1 MSQTA
6 VLFPGQGA
14 QVVGM
19 AADFVASHSVARDL
33 FDQADDILGIPLSRY
48 CLEGPAEEL
57 TRTCHCQP
65 AIYLT
70 GAAIMAVLEAEGV
83 VDRGAVA
90 GTAGLSLGEYTALYY
105 AGVFSFEDGL
115 KLVAER
121 GAAMQDASELIPSGM
136 VSLVGATREE
146 AADVAARAA
155 QGDVLVVANL
165 LSEGQ
170 VVLSGAKSAI
180 DRVPEVAKECG
191 IRRAIPLSVAGAFHS
206 PLMAPAAERLS
217 AALQQT
223 TMQAPAFPV
232 FGNVTGQATS
242 DVEEIA
248 KNLRAQVVEPVL
260 WVDAMKALVG
270 SGVERI
276 IEPGPGRVLAGIMRK
291 IEGSCVVEGYNT
303 LSDMEEK

>member
-6 VLFPGQGA
+6 VVFPGQGA

-19 AADFVASHSVARDL
+19 AADFVANYSVARDL

-83 VDRGAVA
+83 VDRDSVA

-121 GAAMQDASELIPSGM
+121 GAAMQDASDLIPSGM
-136 VSLVGATREE
+136 ISLVGATREN
-146 AADVAARAA
+146 AADVAAKAA

-217 AALQQT
+217 AALEET

-242 DVEEIA
+242 DVDEIA

-260 WVDAMKALVG
+260 WVDAMKSLIG

-291 IEGSCVVEGYNT
+291 IDRSSVVEGYNT

>member
-1 MSQTA
+1 
-6 VLFPGQGA
+6 
-14 QVVGM
+14 
-19 AADFVASHSVARDL
+19 
-33 FDQADDILGIPLSRY
+33 
-48 CLEGPAEEL
+48 
-57 TRTCHCQP
+57 
-65 AIYLT
+65 
-70 GAAIMAVLEAEGV
+70 
-83 VDRGAVA
+83 
-90 GTAGLSLGEYTALYY
+90 
-105 AGVFSFEDGL
+105 
-115 KLVAER
+115 
-121 GAAMQDASELIPSGM
+121 
-136 VSLVGATREE
+136 
-146 AADVAARAA
+146 
-155 QGDVLVVANL
+155 VVANL

-217 AALQQT
+217 AALEQT